1 MKEHKTR
8 LRRWLVSLAVLLLL
22 VATFVLVVY
31 AASRITREV
40 KQNYFQTGTIDIN
53 LNDGK
58 AIITEDEYLFE
69 PGMTVRKDF
78 FIENRGTWAVY
89 YKIYFGD
96 IKGELADVLEVEV
109 RDKENGTVL
118 YSGLLRD
125 MTQLRTDLADDV
137 LEVGERRNMTVT
149 FHFPEEKG
157 NETQE
162 RSVEFTIC
170 ATAVQ
175 TKNNP
180 NKEGA

>member
-1 MKEHKTR
+1 MKERNTR
-8 LRRWLVSLAVLLLL
+8 LRRLLVSLAVLVLLAG
-22 VATFVLVVY
+22 VFVLAVY
-31 AASRITREV
+31 AATRITREV
-40 KQNYFQTGTIDIN
+40 KDNYFQTGTIDIN
-53 LNDGK
+53 LNDGN

-69 PGMTVRKDF
+69 PGMTVCKDF

-89 YKIYFGD
+89 YKIYFMD
-96 IKGELADVLEVEV
+96 IQGELADVLEVEL
-109 RDKENGTVL
+109 RDKENGTKL

-125 MTQLRTDLADDV
+125 MTQRNISLADDV
-137 LEVGERRNMTVT
+137 LDVGERRNLTVT
-149 FHFPEEKG
+149 FHFPEEKV

-162 RSVEFTIC
+162 RRVEFTVS